1 MGSEMCIRDRCSTPT
16 NAELAV
22 RINAPSI
29 SPAVAQSDL
38 DAVLPSERLQAL
50 VLPKVE
56 SAEDIELIARSAVN
70 FSTYTKNSPLALV
83 LSIESAASLL
93 RMPAILERISG
104 RMATYQHK
112 IRIAALMFASEDYCA
127 STGIRRSRNLQSL
140 LFPRAHLVTVAKAY
154 GLQAIVRR

>member
-1 MGSEMCIRDRCSTPT
+1 M
-16 NAELAV
+16 
-22 RINAPSI
+22 
-29 SPAVAQSDL
+29 
-38 DAVLPSERLQAL
+38 LPSERLQAL

-93 RMPAILERISG
+93 RMPAILEHISG

>member
-1 MGSEMCIRDRCSTPT
+1 M
-16 NAELAV
+16 AV

-93 RMPAILERISG
+93 RMPAILEHISG
-104 RMATYQHK
+104 RMETYQHK